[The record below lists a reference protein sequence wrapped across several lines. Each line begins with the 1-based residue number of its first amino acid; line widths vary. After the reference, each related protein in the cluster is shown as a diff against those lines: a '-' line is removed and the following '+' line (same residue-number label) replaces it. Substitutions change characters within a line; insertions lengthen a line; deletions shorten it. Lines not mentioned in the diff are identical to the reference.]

1 MPLKVRL
8 GEDETRWSEALESVR
23 KDVECVFGR
32 LKRRFLFLK
41 NSIQIHDIETI
52 DLAVYTCCILSNML
66 LEFDGYD
73 ASRWDSTLEAITA
86 SKSAV
91 SAKESPILK
100 QLQARVHVAMD
111 MDKELESIEEQIAS
125 LDDEEQAVLDQN
137 SRGRLIRFTS
147 DHSVRDLEAQSRL
160 AEATIQRQQISD
172 GISEA
177 LSIQEEEL
185 CSDVAKHELLRSF
198 LVNHYKV
205 QHSKG
210 QIFWLRGGLYDA
222 PSKH

>member
-41 NSIQIHDIETI
+41 NAIQIHDIETI

-66 LEFDGYD
+66 LEYDGYD
-73 ASRWDSTLEAITA
+73 ASRWDSTLEAITV

-91 SAKESPILK
+91 SAKESPILI

-111 MDKELESIEEQIAS
+111 IDKELESIEKQIPS
-125 LDDEEQAVLDQN
+125 LDDEEQAVLEQD
-137 SRGRLIRFTS
+137 SRDRLIRFTS
-147 DHSVRDLEAQSRL
+147 GHSVRGLEAQNRL
-160 AEATIQRQQISD
+160 AEAAIQSQQISD

-177 LSIQEEEL
+177 LSIQDEEQR
-185 CSDVAKHELLRSF
+185 SDNARC
-198 LVNHYKV
+198 
-205 QHSKG
+205 
-210 QIFWLRGGLYDA
+210 W
-222 PSKH
+222 